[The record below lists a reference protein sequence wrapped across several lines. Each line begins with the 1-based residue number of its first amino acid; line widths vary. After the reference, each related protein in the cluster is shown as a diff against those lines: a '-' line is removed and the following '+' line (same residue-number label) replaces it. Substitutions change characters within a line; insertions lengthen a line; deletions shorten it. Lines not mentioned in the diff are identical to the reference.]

1 MSENLEKVKK
11 YVEHYIKHI
20 DEHAD
25 KLRELSKEV
34 KSKDLLKYFEEAI
47 INIEKATASLK
58 ELQNRL

>member
-47 INIEKATASLK
+47 ILNLLK
-58 ELQNRL
+58 RKTS